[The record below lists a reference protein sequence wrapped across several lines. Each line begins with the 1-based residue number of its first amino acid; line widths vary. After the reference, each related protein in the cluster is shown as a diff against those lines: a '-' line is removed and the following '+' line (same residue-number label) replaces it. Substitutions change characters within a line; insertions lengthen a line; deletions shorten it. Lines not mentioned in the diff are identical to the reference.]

1 MPRGASGFLR
11 SRVVLF
17 AARRGAGHLSVASA
31 PDHAPDAPPSPPDV
45 RDSEPLPPIPYP
57 RVVTTDSTSA
67 VPAPG
72 ADRPALER
80 FHAVI
85 PAGGVG
91 TRLWPLSR
99 AAAPKFLHDLTGS
112 GQTLIR
118 ATWDRLVPLAAGML
132 VVTGEAHREAVCR
145 QLPDLAD
152 EDLVLEPEPKD
163 SAAAIGLAAAILWL
177 RDPETIMGSFAA
189 DQVIGPVEVFQDAVA
204 QAVATAATGRIVT
217 IGITPTHPATG
228 FGYIRSGRRLGV
240 EGAPDALD
248 VAAFVEKPDQ
258 KVAERYVASGRYLWN
273 AGMFVA
279 PVALMLEHL
288 EANEPE
294 LHAGLMEIAR
304 AWDTPE
310 RDEVM
315 ARVWP
320 GLKKTAIDYAVAEP
334 AATAG
339 DVAVI
344 PGTFTWDDVGDFAAI
359 ARLNPVKDASGI
371 TVIGSTPRVYSSDAS
386 GVVVTDTDR
395 VIALIG
401 IEDVVVVDTG
411 DALLVTTTEHAQDV
425 KKTVESL
432 KATGADDVL

>member
-1 MPRGASGFLR
+1 M
-11 SRVVLF
+11 
-17 AARRGAGHLSVASA
+17 
-31 PDHAPDAPPSPPDV
+31 
-45 RDSEPLPPIPYP
+45 
-57 RVVTTDSTSA
+57 TTDSTSA